1 MEIVR
6 GEKLSKYY
14 NIKLTTTKSNTLTA
28 VSNVDVSIN
37 GNEVFGL
44 VGESGSGKSTLGRL
58 LLWLE
63 KPSSGTVS
71 FKGLDLTKARKN
83 EVKEARRKMQ
93 VVFQNPDSSLDPR
106 MKIGRTLLEAL
117 ECSQYTGD
125 HTARIKEVL
134 EDVGLR
140 PDVLDMY
147 PHHLSGGMK
156 QRVAVAR
163 AILAEP
169 EFMVLD
175 EPTSALDVSV
185 QAQILNLLEELQRKL
200 NLSYLFISHSLSIVS
215 YISHRVGVMY
225 LGKLVE
231 LGTSEEVFSRP
242 LHPYSQLLIS
252 SVPSIYLPKKLN
264 IPKYNGN
271 HEHAYDVARGC
282 RFHPRCPYADELCRA
297 EEPKLSGD
305 GHPVACHHTVEIEK
319 KVFEGNT

>member
-1 MEIVR
+1 MEIVK
-6 GEKLSKYY
+6 GEKLSKHY

-28 VSNVDVSIN
+28 VSNINITIN
-37 GNEVFGL
+37 GNEIFGL

-71 FKGLDLTKARKN
+71 FKGLDLTKAKKG
-83 EVKEARRKMQ
+83 EIKEARRKMQ

-106 MKIGRTLLEAL
+106 MKIKKTLLEAL
-117 ECSQYTGD
+117 ECSHYTGD
-125 HTARIKEVL
+125 YTTRVKEVL

-156 QRVAVAR
+156 QRIAVAR

-169 EFMVLD
+169 EFIVLD

-185 QAQILNLLEELQRKL
+185 QAQILNLLEKLQGKL

-231 LGTSEEVFSRP
+231 LGTSEEVFGRP

-252 SVPSIYLPKKLN
+252 SVPSIYLTKRLN
-264 IPKYNGN
+264 IPRHNGN
-271 HEHAYDVARGC
+271 HEHVYDVVKGC
-282 RFHPRCPYADELCRA
+282 KFHPRCPYADELCRS
-297 EEPKLSGD
+297 EEPKLSSNC
-305 GHPVACHHTVEIEK
+305 HMVACHYAIEIEK
-319 KVFEGNT
+319 KVFEGGA